1 MKDLSKRT
9 AVVVL
14 NWNKPEMTIECL
26 ESLQTMEG
34 EYDIF
39 VVDNGSDQDK
49 RDKLISEMKKRNA
62 VVLYEKAI
70 NDFKL
75 DDKDDQLLLL
85 ILLDKNYGYAKGN
98 NYGLR
103 LAHRLGYTY
112 SLISNNDVKI
122 IDKNVLV
129 ELIKGIESDPKYAW
143 AGPRIIGPDGKAQK
157 PRRRL
162 NLSEYALE
170 MGILYP
176 FLRKRGIN
184 KNKAYEN
191 KNDFRYGWPV
201 GCFILIKN
209 REGNEVDFFDENTFL
224 YAEELILA
232 EKFLTK
238 NYLFMYVNDI
248 SILHDHAQ
256 TTKYLFKNSSYKAE
270 IARLNSDIY
279 YFRSYRNY
287 SAFAC
292 QFARFSRIFYLL
304 FYRSVVILLKNR
316 FKIGEN
322 NA

>member
-9 AVVVL
+9 AVIVL
-14 NWNKPEMTIECL
+14 NWNKPEMTVECL

-39 VVDNGSDQDK
+39 IVDNGSDQDK

-62 VVLYEKAI
+62 VVLDEKAI

-75 DDKDDQLLLL
+75 DDKDDRLLLL

-103 LAHRLGYTY
+103 LAHRLGYKY

-143 AGPRIIGPDGKAQK
+143 AGPRVIEADGKVQK

-162 NLSEYALE
+162 NLYEFALE
-170 MGILYP
+170 NGILYP
-176 FLRKRGIN
+176 VLHKRGKTKHQN
-184 KNKAYEN
+184 YEN
-191 KNDFRYGWPV
+191 RGDFREGWPI

-209 REGNEVDFFDENTFL
+209 REGNEVNFFDEKTFL
-224 YAEELILA
+224 YAEEPILA
-232 EKFLTK
+232 EKFLMK
-238 NYLFMYVNDI
+238 NYLFMYVDDVSVFHN
-248 SILHDHAQ
+248 HAQ
-256 TTKYLFKNSSYKAE
+256 TTDYFFNGSKYKGFILG
-270 IARLNSDIY
+270 LNSNLY
-279 YFRSYRNY
+279 YFNKYRGY
-287 SAFAC
+287 S
-292 QFARFSRIFYLL
+292 RFSCYLTKLSRIFY
-304 FYRSVVILLKNR
+304 FFIYRTIIVFLYKNLR
-316 FKIGEN
+316 S
-322 NA
+322 